1 MTYRVHASPPWPRN
15 VKTIVAVAL
24 LLGTALA
31 FWRFF
36 EFVELFALA
45 ALLAFLL
52 SPVVNALRRWTRL
65 PQPLAIAVAYLLF
78 VAVVSLLVLIVG
90 AAIQS
95 QITGLLIN
103 VQETLRG
110 LMDLTTWL
118 LTRLMAILRQIGGS
132 RLQLPRVDDLM
143 PQFYESL
150 AGQMSGFIGQGG
162 SLVTG
167 VAQTALMTVTRTIV
181 LFVLSIYLL
190 VDGARILQ
198 FFQKAAEQLGYGE
211 DAAILLADFT
221 NIWKTYFLGQLVLAL
236 IMSVAVSIVFFA
248 LRVDN
253 PIMLGLIA
261 GLFELIPVLGQY
273 LTMVVT
279 VILIFFQPEPPGG
292 LQPWLYTL
300 LVAGVLF
307 SIQQIQGNIILP
319 RLHGRSL
326 AIHPMMI
333 LLGVLVGASFA
344 GVFGAVLAPPVL
356 ATIKLF
362 GGYTWRKL
370 LDLPPFEIK
379 EEEAIVEAPAA
390 GDVKLAPSLPSLCKE
405 PINQAK

>member
-1 MTYRVHASPPWPRN
+1 MTHRMHTSPPWPRN
-15 VKTIVAVAL
+15 VKMIAAVTL

-52 SPVVNALRRWTRL
+52 SPVVNALRRWVQL
-65 PQPLAIAVAYLLF
+65 PQVFAIAVAYLF
-78 VAVVSLLVLIVG
+78 FIAAVSLLVLIVG

-95 QITGLLIN
+95 QITGLVIN

-110 LMDLTTWL
+110 LMDLTIWF
-118 LTRLMAILRQIGGS
+118 LTQLTAILRQIGGP
-132 RLQLPRVDDLM
+132 RLQLPQVDDLM

-150 AGQMSGFIGQGG
+150 AGQMSGFIGQGS

-167 VAQTALMTVTRTIV
+167 VAQTALVTVTRTIV

-211 DAAILLADFT
+211 DAALLLADFT

-236 IMSVAVSIVFFA
+236 IMSVAVSVIFFA

-253 PIMLGLIA
+253 PIMFGLIA
-261 GLFELIPVLGQY
+261 GLFELVPVLGQY

-326 AIHPMMI
+326 AIHPMLI
-333 LLGVLVGASFA
+333 LLGVLIGASFA
-344 GVFGAVLAPPVL
+344 GVFGAILAPPVL

-370 LDLPPFEIK
+370 LDLPPFEIR
-379 EEEAIVEAPAA
+379 EEKIVVEAPAA
-390 GDVKLAPSLPSLCKE
+390 GDTKSTPLLPSLGKE

>member
-1 MTYRVHASPPWPRN
+1 MTHRMHTSPPWPRN
-15 VKTIVAVAL
+15 VKMIAAVTL

-52 SPVVNALRRWTRL
+52 SPVVNALRRWAQL
-65 PQPLAIAVAYLLF
+65 PQVFAIVVAYLF
-78 VAVVSLLVLIVG
+78 FIAAVSLLVLIVG

-95 QITGLLIN
+95 QITGLVIN

-110 LMDLTTWL
+110 LMDLTIWF
-118 LTRLMAILRQIGGS
+118 LTQLTAILRQIGGP
-132 RLQLPRVDDLM
+132 RLQLPQVDDLM

-150 AGQMSGFIGQGG
+150 AGQMSGFIGQGS

-167 VAQTALMTVTRTIV
+167 AAQTALVTVTRTIV

-190 VDGARILQ
+190 VDGAQILQ

-211 DAAILLADFT
+211 DAALLLADFT

-236 IMSVAVSIVFFA
+236 IMSVAVSVIFFA

-253 PIMLGLIA
+253 PIMFGLIA
-261 GLFELIPVLGQY
+261 GLFELVPVLGQY

-326 AIHPMMI
+326 AIHPMLI
-333 LLGVLVGASFA
+333 LLGVLIGASFA
-344 GVFGAVLAPPVL
+344 GVFGAILAPPVL

-370 LDLPPFEIK
+370 LDLPPFEIR
-379 EEEAIVEAPAA
+379 EEKTVVEAPAA
-390 GDVKLAPSLPSLCKE
+390 GDTKSTPSLPSLGKE

>member
-1 MTYRVHASPPWPRN
+1 MTHRIHPSPPWPRN

-24 LLGTALA
+24 LSAAALA

-52 SPVVNALRRWTRL
+52 SPIVNALRRWARL
-65 PQPLAIAVAYLLF
+65 PQPFAIALAYLLF
-78 VAVVSLLVLIVG
+78 GAVVSLLILLVG
-90 AAIQS
+90 AAVQS
-95 QITGLLIN
+95 QIAGLVIN

-110 LMDLTTWL
+110 LMDLLTWL
-118 LTRLMAILRQIGGS
+118 LTRLTAVLRQIGGS
-132 RLQLPRVDDLM
+132 RLQLPQVNDLM

-162 SLVTG
+162 TLVTG
-167 VAQTALMTVTRTIV
+167 VAQTALLTVTRTIV
-181 LFVLSIYLL
+181 LFALSIYLL
-190 VDGARILQ
+190 VDGARIFH
-198 FFQKAAEQLGYGE
+198 FFQSAAEQLGYGE
-211 DAAILLADFT
+211 DAAVLLADFT
-221 NIWKTYFLGQLVLAL
+221 NIWKIYFLGQLLLAV
-236 IMSVAVSIVFFA
+236 IMSVAVSVVFFA

-261 GLFELIPVLGQY
+261 GLFELVPVLGQY

-279 VILIFFQPEPPGG
+279 VILVFFQPDPPGG

-307 SIQQIQGNIILP
+307 SIQQIQGNVILP

-326 AIHPMMI
+326 AVHPMLI
-333 LLGVLVGASFA
+333 LLGVLIGASFA
-344 GVFGAVLAPPVL
+344 GVFGAILAPPVL

-370 LDLPPFEIK
+370 LDLPPFEAK
-379 EEEAIVEAPAA
+379 EEELTVAAANDVKPAA
-390 GDVKLAPSLPSLCKE
+390 SLHPLGKE
-405 PINQAK
+405 PVNQAK

>member
-1 MTYRVHASPPWPRN
+1 MTHRVHTSPPWPRN

-52 SPVVNALRRWTRL
+52 SPVVNALRRWARL
-65 PQPLAIAVAYLLF
+65 PQPFAIAVAYLLF
-78 VAVVSLLVLIVG
+78 AAMVSLLVLIVG

-95 QITGLLIN
+95 QITGLVIN

-118 LTRLMAILRQIGGS
+118 LTQLTAILRQIGGS
-132 RLQLPRVDDLM
+132 RLQLPQVDDLM

-150 AGQMSGFIGQGG
+150 TGQMSGFIGQGG

-167 VAQTALMTVTRTIV
+167 MAQTALMTVTRTIV

-190 VDGARILQ
+190 VDGVRILQ

-236 IMSVAVSIVFFA
+236 IMSVAVSVIFFA

-253 PIMLGLIA
+253 PIMFGLIA
-261 GLFELIPVLGQY
+261 GLFELVPVLGQY
-273 LTMVVT
+273 LTMTVT

-307 SIQQIQGNIILP
+307 SIQQIQGNVILP

-326 AIHPMMI
+326 AIHPMLI
-333 LLGVLVGASFA
+333 LLGVLIGASFA

-362 GGYTWRKL
+362 GVYTWRKL
-370 LDLPPFEIK
+370 LDLPPFEAK
-379 EEEAIVEAPAA
+379 EEETVAEATAV
-390 GDVKLAPSLPSLCKE
+390 GDRKPTASLPSLGKE